1 MKYENLELDTDI
13 LYINLMLFFSQM
25 NYLDNFL
32 LELIEAKGD
41 DPEILISICQFCV
54 DYSVNALLNEC
65 RSILFERL
73 PDEIEVGRHYVNV
86 LINV

>member
-1 MKYENLELDTDI
+1 
-13 LYINLMLFFSQM
+13 M

-41 DPEILISICQFCV
+41 DPEILISICQFCI

-65 RSILFERL
+65 GSILFERL
-73 PDEIEVGRHYVNV
+73 PDEIEVWKAFC
-86 LINV
+86 